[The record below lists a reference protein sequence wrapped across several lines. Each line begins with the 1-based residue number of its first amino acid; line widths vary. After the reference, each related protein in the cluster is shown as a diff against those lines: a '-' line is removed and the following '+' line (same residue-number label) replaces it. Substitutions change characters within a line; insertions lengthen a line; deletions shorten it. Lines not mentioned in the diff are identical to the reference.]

1 MKTWMIQIVCMTVV
15 LACTVTLN
23 ALMLTYC
30 VEHHCIEYVHAVL
43 SCTLMLIAVIATKVL
58 CDLARE
64 HREELDGVA

>member
-1 MKTWMIQIVCMTVV
+1 MKLWMIQVV
-15 LACTVTLN
+15 LMSSVMACTVALN

-30 VEHHCIEYVHAVL
+30 VEHHDIEYAHAIFSCVL
-43 SCTLMLIAVIATKVL
+43 MFATAIATKVL